1 MPKSVRKK
9 LKSLKSLKGED
20 KDRMAR
26 LFEEI
31 TGKVQEMSTIM
42 NRLHGTPVQ
51 WSHFRIS
58 SSGASEADGPF
69 VLIVVCN
76 EETGEC
82 GCYDHEAGT
91 CGPCPDLN

>member
-9 LKSLKSLKGED
+9 LKSLKPLKGD
-20 KDRMAR
+20 DRDRMAR

-31 TGKVQEMSTIM
+31 TGKVQEMSTMM

-51 WSHFRIS
+51 WSNFRIT
-58 SSGASEADGPF
+58 SSGASDSDGPF

-91 CGPCPDLN
+91 CGPCPG